1 MIFRKS
7 ITAKFI
13 VTLFILLLIGQT
25 LGALM
30 FLLHSKSVFY
40 ECLQMR
46 IDTEATLLAGISSGP
61 LKTGDYSHVLI
72 SMQELMKDM
81 DIVGIEILDDKGNIV
96 AEKTRKTNTGSNT
109 VKLFLFEVTMTLKKN
124 VVFAGDAIGEVIIRY
139 TTTSMNKNI
148 LKSIKMMP
156 FYNGVMFLSVGVA
169 FIFLFGRNIKKPVME
184 INRSIEKITKGDLTV
199 EVPDL
204 GENEIGGVARGI
216 NFLAERLT
224 TIISNL
230 NATAVN
236 VSMAV
241 KQVDV
246 MYSNVIDGIKKQSDA
261 VRKIIKSIQ
270 DANESQSGII
280 VNTEELSNF
289 STENVSSL
297 LQMKATAEEIASNI
311 QRLYRAAEDSY
322 AVIVDLTQASS
333 AISKNSKEVVYAV
346 ETTFVSIEEVGMSIK
361 EVEGRAKDSS
371 RLAEE
376 VKDITS
382 DTGMLA
388 VVDAVEG
395 IGKISGEVKKSA
407 DIIQRLGTR
416 SKDIE
421 KVLSVIKDVTEQTNL
436 LSLNAAILAAQAGEH
451 GKSFSVVADEI
462 GALSERTTS
471 STREIAG
478 IVKNIQTDIKDAVRS
493 IDSAKIKVDEGGGL
507 VLRVGDALKTTLA
520 ASERSAEMTKAIERA
535 TEEQSVALKQITSS
549 IEDIR
554 TMMNNVAESTG
565 EQEYLI
571 SHLLEGAGE
580 VKEVADIS
588 KRGTEE
594 QAIGTRIIL
603 KNFEHTNDRVTQ
615 INRASMQQKRLND
628 EIVASMQQINSL
640 GDTTIKDMEEVS
652 QSLNTLFGE
661 IEILKK
667 DMEVFK
673 VR

>member
-61 LKTGDYSHVLI
+61 LKNGDYSSVLI

-81 DIVGIEILDDKGNIV
+81 DIVGIEILDDRGNVV
-96 AEKTRKTNTGSNT
+96 AEKTRKMDTGSNT
-109 VKLFLFEVTMTLKKN
+109 VNLFLFEGTMTLKKN
-124 VVFAGDAIGEVIIRY
+124 VVFAGGAIGEVIIRY
-139 TTTSMNKNI
+139 TTASMNKNI

-156 FYNGVMFLSVGVA
+156 FYHGVMFLSVGVA
-169 FIFLFGRNIKKPVME
+169 FVFLFGRNIRKPVME
-184 INRSIEKITKGDLTV
+184 INSSIEKITKGDLTA

-224 TIISNL
+224 SIISNL

-241 KQVDV
+241 KQVDL
-246 MYSNVIDGIKKQSDA
+246 MYGNVIDGIKKQSDA
-261 VRKIIKSIQ
+261 VRQIIKSIQ

-280 VNTEELSNF
+280 VNTEELSSF

-297 LQMKATAEEIASNI
+297 LQMKATAEEIVSNI
-311 QRLYRAAEDSY
+311 QRLYRATEDSY
-322 AVIVDLTQASS
+322 SVIVDLTQA
-333 AISKNSKEVVYAV
+333 AAVISKNSKEVVYAV

-361 EVEGRAKDSS
+361 EVEARAKDSS

-395 IGKISGEVKKSA
+395 IGKISGEVKKST

-436 LSLNAAILAAQAGEH
+436 LSLNAAILAAQAGEY

-478 IVKNIQTDIKDAVRS
+478 IVKNIQNDIKDAVRS
-493 IDSAKIKVDEGGGL
+493 IDSAKVKVDEGGGL
-507 VLRVGDALKTTLA
+507 VLRVGDALKSTLA

-535 TEEQSVALKQITSS
+535 TEEQSVALKQITAS

-571 SHLLEGAGE
+571 SHLLEAAGE

-594 QAIGTRIIL
+594 QAIGTRIIS
-603 KNFEHTNDRVTQ
+603 KNFELTNDRVTR
-615 INRASMQQKRLND
+615 INSASMQQKRLND
-628 EIVASMQQINSL
+628 EIVVSMQQINSL
-640 GDTTIKDMEEVS
+640 GDATIKDMEEVS

-673 VR
+673 IG

>member
-1 MIFRKS
+1 
-7 ITAKFI
+7 
-13 VTLFILLLIGQT
+13 
-25 LGALM
+25 
-30 FLLHSKSVFY
+30 
-40 ECLQMR
+40 
-46 IDTEATLLAGISSGP
+46 
-61 LKTGDYSHVLI
+61 
-72 SMQELMKDM
+72 
-81 DIVGIEILDDKGNIV
+81 
-96 AEKTRKTNTGSNT
+96 
-109 VKLFLFEVTMTLKKN
+109 
-124 VVFAGDAIGEVIIRY
+124 
-139 TTTSMNKNI
+139 
-148 LKSIKMMP
+148 
-156 FYNGVMFLSVGVA
+156 
-169 FIFLFGRNIKKPVME
+169 
-184 INRSIEKITKGDLTV
+184 
-199 EVPDL
+199 
-204 GENEIGGVARGI
+204 
-216 NFLAERLT
+216 
-224 TIISNL
+224 
-230 NATAVN
+230 
-236 VSMAV
+236 
-241 KQVDV
+241 
-246 MYSNVIDGIKKQSDA
+246 
-261 VRKIIKSIQ
+261 
-270 DANESQSGII
+270 
-280 VNTEELSNF
+280 
-289 STENVSSL
+289 
-297 LQMKATAEEIASNI
+297 
-311 QRLYRAAEDSY
+311 
-322 AVIVDLTQASS
+322 
-333 AISKNSKEVVYAV
+333 
-346 ETTFVSIEEVGMSIK
+346 
-361 EVEGRAKDSS
+361 
-371 RLAEE
+371 